1 MIVQETLCA
10 LVDAVSCYEEQC
22 ACGHLRCQHKL
33 WLDVQDGTVLRDE
46 GGGTCACG
54 ACTCE
59 RFRLAGLVFA
69 NKN

>member
-1 MIVQETLCA
+1 MFVQETLCA
-10 LVDAVSCYEEQC
+10 LVDSVGCDEEQC
-22 ACGHLRCQHKL
+22 ACGHLRCQHEL
-33 WLDVQDGTVLRDE
+33 WLEIRGSFVTREE

-59 RFRLAGLVFA
+59 RFRLAELIFV